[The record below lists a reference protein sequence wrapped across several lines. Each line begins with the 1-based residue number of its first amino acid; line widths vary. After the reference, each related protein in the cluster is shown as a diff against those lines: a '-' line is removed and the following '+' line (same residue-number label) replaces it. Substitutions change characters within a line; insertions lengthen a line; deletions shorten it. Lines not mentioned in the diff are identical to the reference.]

1 MSTLNIAVM
10 LNDKRADLDNYE
22 AYLLDSGFTVYAVS
36 RFENIVEVDIHD
48 INNYEVIGSIYYS
61 NGRWHY

>member
-10 LNDKRADLDNYE
+10 LNDKRADLDNCE